1 MQFPDNSQLNQLVH
15 DILAESR
22 NQGAAFAEAAVS
34 ISSGLS
40 ATVRMG
46 EVETIEHNRDKGL
59 GVTVYFP
66 DHNGGEGLRKG
77 SASTTDL
84 SADAVRE
91 TVKAACDI
99 ARYTSSDAC
108 AGLAPAELMATDL
121 PELDLYHPWE
131 ISPDQA
137 IELATEC
144 ERAAL
149 DSDKRIHN
157 SEGAT
162 VNSHEG
168 YRAYGNS
175 HGFLGAYPTTR
186 HGLSCVVIAQ
196 EGKGMERD
204 YWYDS
209 KRDAADLQSA
219 LEIGRRAG
227 ERTVRRLNARRLGT
241 RQCPVVYSAE
251 VASSLLG
258 HFTAAIRGG
267 SLYRKS
273 SFLLDSLGQQVFPD
287 FVQIEE
293 QPHLAKALGSAPFDG
308 DGVANRRHHLV
319 KDGAVQSYILDA
331 YSACKLGMQT
341 TGNAGGVHNLVIQPG
356 EQDLDGL
363 LKKMGTGLLVTEMMG
378 QGINMVTG
386 DYSRGAA
393 GFWVEGGEI
402 QYPVHEITVAGNLK
416 QMFQQLVA
424 VGNDVDLRG
433 NTRTGSI
440 LIENMA
446 IAGE

>member
-1 MQFPDNSQLNQLVH
+1 MQFPDNAQLKQLVH

-22 NQGAAFAEAAVS
+22 QQGAAHAEAAVS

-66 DHNGGEGLRKG
+66 AGDGGMRKG
-77 SASTTDL
+77 SASTSDL
-84 SADAVRE
+84 SAEAVRE

-99 ARYTSSDAC
+99 ARYTSGDGC
-108 AGLAPAELMATDL
+108 AGLAPAELMAEVI
-121 PELDLYHPWE
+121 PELDLYHPWAL
-131 ISPDQA
+131 SPDAA

-149 DSDKRIHN
+149 EVDARIDN

-168 YRAYGNS
+168 FRAYGNS

-186 HGLSCVVIAQ
+186 HGLSCVTIARDD
-196 EGKGMERD
+196 KGMERD
-204 YWYDS
+204 YWYDA
-209 KRDAADLQSA
+209 KRDAADLDSA
-219 LEIGRRAG
+219 QAIGRLAG
-227 ERTVRRLNARRLGT
+227 ERTVRRLSARHLST
-241 RQCPVVYSAE
+241 RQCPVIYAPE
-251 VASSLLG
+251 MASSLLG

-273 SFLLDSLGQQVFPD
+273 SFLLDSLDQQIFPD
-287 FVQIEE
+287 FIQIEE
-293 QPHLAKALGSAPFDG
+293 QPHLAKALGSAPFDS
-308 DGVANRRHHLV
+308 DGVATRRHHLV
-319 KDGAVQSYILDA
+319 KDGVVQSYILDA
-331 YSACKLGMQT
+331 YSACRLGMQT
-341 TGNAGGVHNLVIQPG
+341 TGNAGGTHNLVITPG
-356 EQDLDGL
+356 DKGLQELMRDMGSGL
-363 LKKMGTGLLVTEMMG
+363 LLTEMMG

-402 QYPVHEITVAGNLK
+402 QFPVSEITVAGNLK
-416 QMFQQLVA
+416 EMFRQIAA

>member
-22 NQGAAFAEAAVS
+22 KQGAAFAEAGVS

-66 DHNGGEGLRKG
+66 DPNGEGLRKG
-77 SASTTDL
+77 NASTSDL

-99 ARYTSSDAC
+99 ARYTSSDGC
-108 AGLAPAELMATDL
+108 AGLAPAELMATEL
-121 PELDLYHPWE
+121 PELDLYHPWDV
-131 ISPDQA
+131 SPDRA
-137 IELATEC
+137 IEMATEC
-144 ERAAL
+144 EKAAL

-196 EGKGMERD
+196 DGEGMERD

-209 KRDAADLQSA
+209 KRDATDLESA
-219 LEIGRRAG
+219 LDIGRRAG
-227 ERTVRRLNARRLGT
+227 ERTVRRLNARSLGT
-241 RQCPVVYSAE
+241 RQCPVVFSAE
-251 VASSLLG
+251 VAASLLG
-258 HFTAAIRGG
+258 NFTAAIRGG
-267 SLYRKS
+267 SLYRQS

-287 FVQIEE
+287 FIQLEE
-293 QPHLAKALGSAPFDG
+293 QPHLTKALGSAPFDG
-308 DGVANRRHHLV
+308 DGVATRRHHLV
-319 KDGAVQSYILDA
+319 KDGVVQSYILDA

-356 EQDLDGL
+356 GLDLAGL
-363 LKKMGTGLLVTEMMG
+363 LKQMGSGLLVTEMMG
-378 QGINMVTG
+378 QGINMVPG

-416 QMFQQLVA
+416 QMFQQIIS

>member
-22 NQGAAFAEAAVS
+22 KQGAAFAEAGVS

-59 GVTVYFP
+59 AVTVYFP
-66 DHNGGEGLRKG
+66 DGDGLRKG
-77 SASTTDL
+77 SASTSDL
-84 SADAVRE
+84 SAEAVRE

-99 ARYTSSDAC
+99 ARYTSADSC
-108 AGLAPAELMATDL
+108 AGLAPAELMAGEL
-121 PELDLYHPWE
+121 PELDLYHPWK

-144 ERAAL
+144 EKAAL

-186 HGLSCVVIAQ
+186 HGLSCVVIGRDG
-196 EGKGMERD
+196 EGMERD
-204 YWYDS
+204 YWYDA
-209 KRDAADLQSA
+209 KRDATDLQSA
-219 LEIGRRAG
+219 RAIGLLAG

-241 RQCPVVYSAE
+241 RQCPVVFSAE
-251 VASSLLG
+251 VAASLLG
-258 HFTAAIRGG
+258 NFTAAIRGG
-267 SLYRKS
+267 ALYRKS

-287 FVQIEE
+287 FIQLEE
-293 QPHLAKALGSAPFDG
+293 QPHLAKALGSAPFDS
-308 DGVANRRHHLV
+308 DGVATRRHHLV
-319 KDGAVQSYILDA
+319 KDGVVQSYILDA

-356 EQDLDGL
+356 EHDLDGL
-363 LKKMGTGLLVTEMMG
+363 LKQMGTGLLVTEMMG

-416 QMFQQLVA
+416 QMFQQIIS
-424 VGNDVDLRG
+424 VGKDVDLRG